1 MCTFH
6 TRAAGGAVT
15 AGEEAEEEE
24 VNTKGGDCDYVEGAC
39 AKVFIHL
46 PCLPG
51 WPSGYNHSY
60 SKHPCNLYS
69 AR

>member
-6 TRAAGGAVT
+6 THAAGGAVT
-15 AGEEAEEEE
+15 TGEEAEEEE
-24 VNTKGGDCDYVEGAC
+24 VNTKGGDSDYVEGAC

-51 WPSGYNHSY
+51 
-60 SKHPCNLYS
+60 
-69 AR
+69 